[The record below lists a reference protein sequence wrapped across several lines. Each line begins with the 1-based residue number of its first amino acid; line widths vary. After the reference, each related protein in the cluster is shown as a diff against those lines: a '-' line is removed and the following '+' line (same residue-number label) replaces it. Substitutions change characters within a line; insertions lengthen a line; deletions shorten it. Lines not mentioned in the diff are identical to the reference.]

1 MFLKG
6 CDCLLVNS
14 REELENLIVTVAS
27 GKVMRADST
36 ESKTEFRNRY
46 HLGKTSSLF
55 YLSSRFSSSFEFE
68 PVDYLR
74 FVFQLEH
81 HVDVRVGSKEF
92 RADAKGTA
100 YMLPVGQEAR
110 ETHPIG
116 YRSLAL
122 RIDPGELQRTASRL
136 LGNDVNTPIAFE
148 QPDPTDRAF
157 HDFIRGGV
165 ITAAREFGSIE
176 APFHA
181 AYWETFEAQIAVR
194 LLLHGRHNL
203 SCLFHRKAPSGGRL
217 ERIEEHIR
225 ENWNK
230 TLRLDDLAEVAGT
243 SAKTVYSDFVR
254 QYGETPHDFVKRL
267 RLQNARDM
275 LRQDPPPSTMLVA
288 LRCGFA
294 SFGHFARAYRTMFG
308 ELPSATA
315 RRPRR

>member
-1 MFLKG
+1 MQANALKAQPEFE
-6 CDCLLVNS
+6 CRS
-14 REELENLIVTVAS
+14 FM
-27 GKVMRADST
+27 GKAA
-36 ESKTEFRNRY
+36 
-46 HLGKTSSLF
+46 SLF
-55 YLSSRFSSSFEFE
+55 YLSSSFSSVFDFE
-68 PVDYLR
+68 PVDYIR
-74 FVFQLEH
+74 FGFQLEQ
-81 HVDVRVGSKEF
+81 HVDVHLGSREF
-92 RADAKGTA
+92 QMDAKGAA
-100 YMLPVGQEAR
+100 YMLPVGQAAR
-110 ETHPIG
+110 EAHPNG
-116 YRSLAL
+116 YKSLAL

-136 LGNDVNTPIAFE
+136 LGGDVDTPIAFE
-148 QPDPTDRAF
+148 QPDPKERAF
-157 HDFIRGGV
+157 HDFVRGGV

-203 SCLFHRKAPSGGRL
+203 SHLFHRKAPSGGRL
-217 ERIEEHIR
+217 QRVEEHIR

-230 TLRLDDLAEVAGT
+230 TLRLEDLAEVAGT

-267 RLQNARDM
+267 RLQKARDM
-275 LRQDPPPSTMLVA
+275 LGQDPPPSTMLVA